1 MKLFDSIR
9 MTNTNSYKA
18 LINTKSVLIYDSLLE
33 ELKNDLILIIIIK
46 SFIIHIMFRTLIK
59 D

>member
-1 MKLFDSIR
+1 
-9 MTNTNSYKA
+9 

-33 ELKNDLILIIIIK
+33 ELKNDSILIIIIK

>member
-9 MTNTNSYKA
+9 MTNTNSYKT